1 LFSALS
7 LLLVLA
13 ACGDDDTPSGD
24 LPAAKASMQLTSSAF
39 ADGATIPKQFTCS
52 GKEISPPLQIR
63 DLPENTDALALIVDD
78 PDANGYVHWSVI
90 GIEPETSAFK
100 TNSVPAGAV
109 QTQNS
114 SGKAEYAGPC
124 PPKGDDPHRYVFT
137 IYSLDDTLAL
147 GADASPDDV
156 RGAINGHALAKGVLT
171 GKFGR

>member
-13 ACGDDDTPSGD
+13 ACGDDDSSSGD
-24 LPAAKASMQLTSSAF
+24 LPKAKASMQLTSAAF
-39 ADGATIPKQFTCS
+39 ADGATIPEQFTCS
-52 GKEISPPLQIR
+52 GKDISPPLEIR
-63 DLPENTDALALIVDD
+63 DFPEGSNELALIVDD

-90 GIEPETSAFK
+90 GISEEAASFK
-100 TNSVPAGAV
+100 TDQVPAGAV
-109 QTQNS
+109 QTKNS
-114 SGKAEYAGPC
+114 FGKSEWDGPC

-137 IYSLDDTLAL
+137 IYSLDDTLDL

-156 RGAINGHALAKGVLT
+156 RGAIDGHALAKGVLT